1 MVGFGVV
8 FVCVRCSGTRGLMD
22 GLNTPM
28 THKSKERHKGLPR
41 RGMYDAAIIIRS
53 EIKIKPKP
61 RERMLRED

>member
-61 RERMLRED
+61 CERMLRED

>member
-8 FVCVRCSGTRGLMD
+8 FVCAHCSGTRGLMD

-41 RGMYDAAIIIRS
+41 RGMYDAAII
-53 EIKIKPKP
+53 
-61 RERMLRED
+61 RERER